1 MTTATATM
9 SNGTKD
15 TVAAGYESEL
25 RASARRCGLTM
36 KELAAKMGVSA
47 GYLSE
52 LAAGRRRW
60 TPKMRDKA
68 VAVLGEAPGQGVV
81 YRQRDRVSG
90 ESSYIRERARELG
103 MNMKDLAERVGVSYG
118 YMSEVSRGRRRM
130 GVKLQA
136 RVESVLETPAKVA
149 PAKRACVNQEALW
162 SRMDAHG
169 ISQNEVARR
178 AGVSSAHISNIMSGK
193 ATPSAEV
200 LKQLHG
206 VLFRP
211 TREERVVPAEVKV
224 LAWRKGDRHGVVV
237 RDAGGPRRGGK
248 DSGTVRVGGRVP
260 WGAEVEYAYRAG
272 YDSRGRVSVT
282 PVVTPGYSCML
293 VQPEAGGA

>member
-9 SNGTKD
+9 SNRTKD
-15 TVAAGYESEL
+15 TAAAGCETEL
-25 RASARRCGLTM
+25 RAAARRCGLTM

-52 LAAGRRRW
+52 LASGRRRW

-81 YRQRDRVSG
+81 YRQRDSVSG

-130 GVKLQA
+130 GVKVQA
-136 RVESVLETPAKVA
+136 RVESILEAPAKVA
-149 PAKRACVNQEALW
+149 PAKRACVDQGALW

-178 AGVSSAHISNIMSGK
+178 SGISSAHLSNIMSGK
-193 ATPSAEV
+193 AIPSAGV
-200 LKQLHG
+200 LKKLHG
-206 VLFRP
+206 VLFQP
-211 TREERVVPAEVKV
+211 AKEERVVPAEVKV
-224 LAWRKGDRHGVVV
+224 LAWKKGDRRGVVV
-237 RDAGGPRRGGK
+237 CGACGGAGQIGEGAI
-248 DSGTVRVGGRVP
+248 RVGGRVP

-272 YDSRGRVSVT
+272 YDNRGRVSVT
-282 PVVTPGYSCML
+282 PVVNLGYSCML
-293 VQPEAGGA
+293 TQPEPDGA

>member
-1 MTTATATM
+1 MTTATATR
-9 SNGTKD
+9 SDRTKD
-15 TVAAGYESEL
+15 TAAAGYETEL
-25 RASARRCGLTM
+25 RAAARRCGLTM
-36 KELAAKMGVSA
+36 KELAAKIGVTP

-52 LAAGRRRW
+52 LASGRRRW

-68 VAVLGEAPGQGVV
+68 VAVLGEAPRQGVV
-81 YRQRDRVSG
+81 YRQRERVSG

-130 GVKLQA
+130 GVKIQA
-136 RVESVLETPAKVA
+136 QVEAILETPAKVA
-149 PAKRACVNQEALW
+149 PAKRAYVDQQALW

-193 ATPSAEV
+193 ATPSADV
-200 LKQLHG
+200 LKKLHG
-206 VLFRP
+206 VLFQP
-211 TREERVVPAEVKV
+211 AKEERVVPAEVKV
-224 LAWRKGDRHGVVV
+224 LAWKKGDRHGVVV
-237 RDAGGPRRGGK
+237 RGAGGGAGQV
-248 DSGTVRVGGRVP
+248 GEGAIRVGGRVP

-282 PVVTPGYSCML
+282 PVVAPGYSCML
-293 VQPEAGGA
+293 TQPESDGD

>member
-1 MTTATATM
+1 MTTATA
-9 SNGTKD
+9 SNRTKD
-15 TVAAGYESEL
+15 TAAAGYETEL
-25 RASARRCGLTM
+25 RASARRRGLTM
-36 KELAAKMGVSA
+36 KELAAKTGVSA

-52 LAAGRRRW
+52 LASGRRRW

-103 MNMKDLAERVGVSYG
+103 ISMRDLAERVGVTPG

-130 GVKLQA
+130 GVKVQA
-136 RVESVLETPAKVA
+136 RVESALEAPATVA
-149 PAKRACVNQEALW
+149 PAKRACVDQGALW

-193 ATPSAEV
+193 TTPSAGV
-200 LKQLHG
+200 LKKLHG
-206 VLFRP
+206 VLFKP
-211 TREERVVPAEVKV
+211 SKEERIVPAEVKV
-224 LAWRKGDRHGVVV
+224 LAWKKGDRHGVVV
-237 RDAGGPRRGGK
+237 RGAGGGAGQDQGGAI
-248 DSGTVRVGGRVP
+248 RVGGRVP

-282 PVVTPGYSCML
+282 HVVNPGYSCML
-293 VQPEAGGA
+293 TKPEPDGA

>member
-9 SNGTKD
+9 SNRTKD
-15 TVAAGYESEL
+15 TAAAGYETEL
-25 RASARRCGLTM
+25 RAAARRCGLTM
-36 KELAAKMGVSA
+36 KEVAAELGVSR

-52 LAAGRRRW
+52 LASGRRRW
-60 TPKMRDKA
+60 TPEMRERA

-81 YRQRDRVSG
+81 YRQRDVVNG

-103 MNMKDLAERVGVSYG
+103 MNMKELAERVGVSYG

-130 GVKLQA
+130 GVKVQA
-136 RVESVLETPAKVA
+136 RVESVLEAPAKVA
-149 PAKRACVNQEALW
+149 PAKRACVDKEALW

-193 ATPSAEV
+193 ATPSAGV
-200 LKQLHG
+200 LKKLHG
-206 VLFRP
+206 VLFQP
-211 TREERVVPAEVKV
+211 ANEERVVPAEVKV
-224 LAWRKGDRHGVVV
+224 LAWKKGARHGVVV
-237 RDAGGPRRGGK
+237 RGAGGGAGQV
-248 DSGTVRVGGRVP
+248 GEGAVRVGGRVP

-282 PVVTPGYSCML
+282 PVVAPGYSCML
-293 VQPEAGGA
+293 TQPESGGD

>member
-9 SNGTKD
+9 SNRTKD
-15 TVAAGYESEL
+15 TAAAGYETEL
-25 RASARRCGLTM
+25 RAAARRCGLTM
-36 KELAAKMGVSA
+36 KELAAKMGVTP

-52 LAAGRRRW
+52 LASGRRRW

-130 GVKLQA
+130 GVKVQA
-136 RVESVLETPAKVA
+136 QVESVLETTAKVA
-149 PAKRACVNQEALW
+149 PAKRACIDQQALW

-193 ATPSAEV
+193 ATPSADV
-200 LKQLHG
+200 LKRLHG
-206 VLFRP
+206 VLFLP
-211 TREERVVPAEVKV
+211 AKEERVVPAEVKV
-224 LAWRKGDRHGVVV
+224 LAWKKGERHGVVV
-237 RDAGGPRRGGK
+237 HGAGGGAGQV
-248 DSGTVRVGGRVP
+248 GEGAIRVGGRVP

-282 PVVTPGYSCML
+282 HVVNPGYSCML
-293 VQPEAGGA
+293 TKPEPDGA

>member
-1 MTTATATM
+1 
-9 SNGTKD
+9 
-15 TVAAGYESEL
+15 
-25 RASARRCGLTM
+25 
-36 KELAAKMGVSA
+36 
-47 GYLSE
+47 
-52 LAAGRRRW
+52 
-60 TPKMRDKA
+60 MRDKA

-130 GVKLQA
+130 GVKVQV
-136 RVESVLETPAKVA
+136 RVESVLETTAKVA
-149 PAKRACVNQEALW
+149 PAKRACIDQQALW

-178 AGVSSAHISNIMSGK
+178 SGISSAHISNIMSGK
-193 ATPSAEV
+193 ATPSAGV
-200 LKQLHG
+200 LKNLHR
-206 VLFRP
+206 VLFHP
-211 TREERVVPAEVKV
+211 AKEERVVPAEMKV
-224 LAWRKGDRHGVVV
+224 LGWRKGERHGMVV
-237 RDAGGPRRGGK
+237 RGAGGPGRSGK
-248 DSGTVRVGGRVP
+248 DGGGAVRVGGRVP

-282 PVVTPGYSCML
+282 HVVNPGYSCML
-293 VQPEAGGA
+293 TKPEPDGA